1 LLKEKYGI
9 VPGEYK
15 VCITALK
22 LEGDELVSLI
32 DAKFSSFDL
41 TPFSVKI
48 EKATKMDFKV
58 DRNIID
64 EKTLELL
71 RSKPPKKSDSAK

>member
-1 LLKEKYGI
+1 M
-9 VPGEYK
+9 
-15 VCITALK
+15 
-22 LEGDELVSLI
+22 VSLI